1 MSKASSM
8 RGKCFQ
14 PLKLFWHKDSWKGR
28 SSSHVLYL
36 LSFKAWHMVL
46 PLRGR
51 RILFFEDWSAISG
64 ASLVGQK
71 ADENAALDEIVEA
84 MWEDQKGNQD
94 FQQVCSRK
102 FWRQAASRN
111 DHFLKENGFY
121 FSRPMTL
128 DDVSWQWR
136 KKVKAR
142 KQGFFLFLLRNVQEQ
157 LSWRLS
163 EVVWCFFGPG
173 YFSSAFALLFFLWLL
188 GPGFFQELFALLFFH
203 RFFPGDMMRRKV
215 SEKSNISGRCV
226 TAEYFQQDL
235 REKNL

>member
-28 SSSHVLYL
+28 SSSHVLHL

-71 ADENAALDEIVEA
+71 AEENAALDEIVEA

-94 FQQVCSRK
+94 FQQVCQENFEGKLLHEMIIFSKKMAFTFPGQWPWTTSHGSGGKRWK
-102 FWRQAASRN
+102 RASK
-111 DHFLKENGFY
+111 D
-121 FSRPMTL
+121 
-128 DDVSWQWR
+128 
-136 KKVKAR
+136 
-142 KQGFFLFLLRNVQEQ
+142 FFCFCCAMSKNNF
-157 LSWRLS
+157 SWRLS

-188 GPGFFQELFALLFFH
+188 GPGFFQELFALLFF
-203 RFFPGDMMRRKV
+203 
-215 SEKSNISGRCV
+215 S
-226 TAEYFQQDL
+226 
-235 REKNL
+235 